1 MVDRYQN
8 LSGYEGGLGELAYQ
22 DTKNFFSFLNLFR
35 DLQILSSLSSQ
46 TFMATK
52 DAVRTPYLKELTFL
66 F

>member
-52 DAVRTPYLKELTFL
+52 DAV
-66 F
+66 